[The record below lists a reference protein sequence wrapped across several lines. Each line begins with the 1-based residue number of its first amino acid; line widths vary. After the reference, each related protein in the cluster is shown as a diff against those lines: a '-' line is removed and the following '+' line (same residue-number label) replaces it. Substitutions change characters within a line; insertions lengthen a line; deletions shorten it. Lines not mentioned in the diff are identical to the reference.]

1 MNRVLTV
8 VLIFSAAVP
17 LGFAAE
23 SAGDA
28 DAGRDAKIHLRD
40 GVVVKCVV
48 LGFADGSFQIK
59 RSGQAASIPI
69 DNVERVE
76 FGKAVGEFVRNP
88 FVPPAPRPT
97 TQPATAKP
105 PDKQPRPIEDLIRSL
120 GTRQLVVRLA
130 HWTDRYR
137 DRRALERTEAG
148 VRRMLAARPE
158 RGPLDKNLK
167 FLLVLLKTAQ
177 GEMRPAKHILDELKR
192 GYAKDEVIQ
201 NVEVP
206 ALSARIER
214 IKRPGRMPR
223 PPDSRRPLRRERDR
237 ARPRPDA
244 PPE

>member
-1 MNRVLTV
+1 MNRTLIVL
-8 VLIFSAAVP
+8 LILGAAIP
-17 LGFAAE
+17 LAFGAE

-69 DNVERVE
+69 DNVARVE
-76 FGKAVGEFVRNP
+76 FGKAVGESVRNP

-105 PDKQPRPIEDLIRSL
+105 PDKRPRPVEDLIRSL
-120 GTRQLVVRLA
+120 GTRRLVVRLA

-148 VRRMLAARPE
+148 VRRMLAARPKK
-158 RGPLDKNLK
+158 GPLDKNLK

-177 GEMRPAKHILDELKR
+177 GEMRPARHILDDLKR

-206 ALSARIER
+206 ALSAMIER

-223 PPDSRRPLRRERDR
+223 PPDSRRPLRRER
-237 ARPRPDA
+237 P